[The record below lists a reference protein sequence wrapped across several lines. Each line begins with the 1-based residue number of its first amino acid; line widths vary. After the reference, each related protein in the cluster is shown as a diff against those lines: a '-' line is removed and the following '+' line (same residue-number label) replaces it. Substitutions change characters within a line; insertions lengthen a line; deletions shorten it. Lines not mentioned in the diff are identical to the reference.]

1 MYEFN
6 GEKIV
11 LDELK
16 NIFKLITLQSDFY
29 DEYILGTST
38 LTEES
43 TSIKATTHRFTNAF
57 ERTMGNTEQLRSSRR
72 RDSKA

>member
-16 NIFKLITLQSDFY
+16 NIFKRITLQSDFY
-29 DEYILGTST
+29 D
-38 LTEES
+38 
-43 TSIKATTHRFTNAF
+43 
-57 ERTMGNTEQLRSSRR
+57 
-72 RDSKA
+72 

>member
-16 NIFKLITLQSDFY
+16 NIFKSITLQSDFY
-29 DEYILGTST
+29 DEYILGNSRSMQASTST
-38 LTEES
+38 
-43 TSIKATTHRFTNAF
+43 KATTRRSMSAF
-57 ERTMGNTEQLRSSRR
+57 ARTTGSAEPSRSSKRNA
-72 RDSKA
+72 SNP

>member
-29 DEYILGTST
+29 DEYILGTWT

-43 TSIKATTHRFTNAF
+43 TSIKATTHRSTNAF
-57 ERTMGNTEQLRSSRR
+57 ERTMESIEQ
-72 RDSKA
+72 

>member
-16 NIFKLITLQSDFY
+16 SIFKGITLQSDFSDQY
-29 DEYILGTST
+29 VLGIYWSIQGSISIRETMLRFMNVSEKIMVA
-38 LTEES
+38 EE
-43 TSIKATTHRFTNAF
+43 
-57 ERTMGNTEQLRSSRR
+57 Q
-72 RDSKA
+72 SKYCKRKG